1 MSQTLYSLADELR
14 RIGDELES
22 NGGELT
28 PELEAALNATEGAFE
43 AKVEAC
49 LCLAQ
54 EREQAA
60 EAAKAEAARLADLAS
75 SRTKAVD
82 RLRLYVKQQMEAAG
96 RLKVETPLFKVAVQN
111 ASRPSI
117 RWTWDM
123 EALPE
128 AFVKVIPAT
137 SKLDSDAALKAYKE
151 GHLPEGFEVS
161 TSTFLRVR

>member
-1 MSQTLYSLADELR
+1 MSQTLYALADALR
-14 RIGDELES
+14 LIGDELES

-49 LCLAQ
+49 LCLAK
-54 EREQAA
+54 EREIAA
-60 EAAKAEAARLADLAS
+60 LGAKAEAERLVDLAL
-75 SRTKAVD
+75 SRNNAAD
-82 RLRLYVKQQMEAAG
+82 RLRLYVKDQMIAAG
-96 RLKVETPLFKVAVQN
+96 RPKIETSLFKVAVQS

>member
-1 MSQTLYSLADELR
+1 MTTLYALADALR
-14 RIGDELES
+14 LIGDELES

-43 AKVEAC
+43 MKVEAC
-49 LCLAQ
+49 IAL
-54 EREQAA
+54 AA
-60 EAAKAEAARLADLAS
+60 EKERDAEGAQSEGKRLESLSKSRFGAAE
-75 SRTKAVD
+75 
-82 RLRLYVKQQMEAAG
+82 RLRQYVKAQMEAAG
-96 RLKVETPLFKVAVQN
+96 RLKVETPLFKVAVQS